1 MLYMYTRMCMCIYNE
16 LASYAGDPDPQ
27 EFREEGVPP
36 ICPPRL
42 TGSPSGEG
50 DVLSPRGGEEL
61 HPLVRRVVLSYL
73 WFVCLFEGGKKG
85 GRRGG
90 GGGVLEETFLFEL
103 KMDDGY
109 ISR

>member
-1 MLYMYTRMCMCIYNE
+1 M
-16 LASYAGDPDPQ
+16 
-27 EFREEGVPP
+27 
-36 ICPPRL
+36 
-42 TGSPSGEG
+42 
-50 DVLSPRGGEEL
+50 LSPRGGEEL

-85 GRRGG
+85 GRRGA